1 MKHAGPAPTFTD
13 DLVRMTGR
21 FTPTG
26 IRARFVL
33 AGTFVILAL
42 VIATTQRGLE
52 WSIAAWTACAAGIAV
67 LVVLHRGVQRRFDKL
82 TDSLDSIGLGELSG
96 RADTILSGESGRVVD
111 SVRNMNQGLLDIV
124 ERVRSGCDS
133 IRIAAHEIATGS
145 GDLSQRTERQAAT
158 LEQIASAMEQLA
170 ATVKQNAEHCQN
182 ASALTADSSRLAD
195 RGADCVRRAVD
206 SMSLVDMGSRKIADV
221 SKLIEGI
228 ALQTNILALN
238 AAVEAAR
245 AGDQGRGFSVVAG
258 EVRALAQRCGDAA
271 LDIKK
276 LIESS
281 VADMHTSVGIVTEAG
296 RVIDQV
302 AGTAQQAAAQIGE
315 IASAS
320 RDQSDGLALV
330 SQSIMQLEHVNLQ
343 NAALAEQSA
352 AAALMFETEV
362 EKLHEIVGYF
372 KLDRAAGRQ
381 TAVALVRQAGKH
393 LRAVGKRK
401 AFSDFDDPAGG
412 FMVAEFYIWAMDLNG
427 VRLANGSDPSSRGE
441 NIYDLH
447 DVDGKPHVRLI
458 IDSAKARGRGWE
470 DYKWRHPLTQRL
482 QRKSVYFELVDGII
496 VACGIYQNDDIE
508 HEQPTSAHEVGA
520 PSRRTER
527 RIGDGP
533 RTPGH
538 GRGESDRGA
547 RTSDR
552 FRPHR

>member
-1 MKHAGPAPTFTD
+1 MKHAEPAPTFAD
-13 DLVRMTGR
+13 DLVRLTGR

-26 IRARFVL
+26 IRSRFVL
-33 AGTFVILAL
+33 AGTFVLLAL
-42 VIATTQRGLE
+42 IIATTQRGLE
-52 WSIAAWTACAAGIAV
+52 WSIAAWTACAAGMAV
-67 LVVLHRGVQRRFDKL
+67 LVALHRGVQRRFDKL

-133 IRIAAHEIATGS
+133 IRVAAHEIATGS
-145 GDLSQRTERQAAT
+145 GDLSQRTEQQAST
-158 LEQIASAMEQLA
+158 LEQIASAMEELA
-170 ATVKQNAEHCQN
+170 TTIKQNAEHCQN

-206 SMSLVDMGSRKIADV
+206 SMSLVDTGSRKIADV

-245 AGDQGRGFSVVAG
+245 AGEQGRGFSVVAA
-258 EVRALAQRCGDAA
+258 EVRALAQRCGEAA

-281 VADMHTSVGIVTEAG
+281 VADMHTSVDIVSEAG

-302 AGTAQQAAAQIGE
+302 AGTAQQAAAQISE
-315 IASAS
+315 IAAAS
-320 RDQSDGLALV
+320 RDQSEGLEQV

-343 NAALAEQSA
+343 NAALVEQSA
-352 AAALMFETEV
+352 AAARLFETEV
-362 EKLHEIVGYF
+362 EKLHEVVGYF
-372 KLDRAAGRQ
+372 KLDHAAGRQ

-412 FMVAEFYIWAMDLNG
+412 FMAAEFYIWAMDLNG

-447 DVDGKPHVRLI
+447 DVDGKPHVGLI
-458 IDSAKARGRGWE
+458 IDTAKARGRGWE
-470 DYKWRHPLTQRL
+470 DYKWRHPQTQQL
-482 QRKSVYFELVDGII
+482 QKKSVYFELVDGII
-496 VACGIYQNDDIE
+496 LACGIYQNDDVAQA
-508 HEQPTSAHEVGA
+508 HHTPAHELGA
-520 PSRRTER
+520 PSRRAER
-527 RIGDGP
+527 RIGGKSRSPTP
-533 RTPGH
+533 RRVG
-538 GRGESDRGA
+538 SQ
-547 RTSDR
+547 RTDA
-552 FRPHR
+552 